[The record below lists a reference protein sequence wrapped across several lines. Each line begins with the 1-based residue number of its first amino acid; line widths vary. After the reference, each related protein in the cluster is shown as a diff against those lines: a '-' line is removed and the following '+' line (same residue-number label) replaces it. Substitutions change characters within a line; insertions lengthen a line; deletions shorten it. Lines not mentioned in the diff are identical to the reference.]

1 MSAGVSTISEESNG
15 GGFVTNGITDKQR
28 KSMTSVVF
36 DHISTPNQVVDLL
49 PIVGAAVRHGQQNAL
64 DFQLGVDLPSNLLH
78 GLQKLFQT
86 LCR

>member
-1 MSAGVSTISEESNG
+1 MLEDTLAHSTDFRSTDRPGNG
-15 GGFVTNGITDKQR
+15 LVEH
-28 KSMTSVVF
+28 F
-36 DHISTPNQVVDLL
+36 DLAAVSTPNQVVDLL
-49 PIVGAAVRHGQQNAL
+49 PLVGAAVRHGQQNAL